1 MRPSV
6 APPRSTTCLIRGA
19 IKMFVGS
26 IEEGRM
32 AYLLRIGLL
41 AAGLLVAA
49 CDGVMSVGP
58 PPGGGG
64 SENSAS
70 DY

>member
-1 MRPSV
+1 
-6 APPRSTTCLIRGA
+6 
-19 IKMFVGS
+19 MFVGS

-49 CDGVMSVGP
+49 CDGGMSVGP